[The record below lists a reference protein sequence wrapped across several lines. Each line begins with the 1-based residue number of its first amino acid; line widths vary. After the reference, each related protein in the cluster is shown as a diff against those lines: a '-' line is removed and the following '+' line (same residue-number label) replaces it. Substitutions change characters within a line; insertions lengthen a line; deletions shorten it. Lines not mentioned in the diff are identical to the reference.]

1 MTQDEVRGRIEAF
14 VADFHTRWQRSGRS
28 PGMVAFDPGAFQA
41 WPGELAGMVAFDPGA
56 FEAWATELADLA
68 AIHCTPGFRTGQEG
82 ALSSSPAHDPSAEQI
97 TDIEVDEETSTAR
110 SVIQTVGNTTYYYE
124 YRLLRG
130 DDGWRIS
137 QLSTFLDPP
146 GTPLIDPAR
155 AEALMQSATP
165 EAALPD
171 LPAHLELNVPGLF
184 TTGRVV
190 APFGKPVPLEVFHLG
205 KLTCAS
211 GVLTVLDLGS
221 IDAHVVPLARRITP
235 GTYAVEVATAAD
247 VTVAVRLLLS
257 EAPAVSWHPAEFT
270 NGTHGVGVDAGNVAL
285 VDVGSLV
292 ECEAQHIE
300 AIFQEHV
307 ERLMETPGTMF
318 CLTGEVVD
326 AVMVTSGYG
335 DGTYPCY
342 WGLAADGSL
351 TSFVVDFRVLAENIL
366 RTSRV
371 PFQPGPVSTPELT
384 GHELQ
389 ITANDGS
396 FVVSS
401 SGEAITG
408 LRVLAPDGAVLL
420 DGDQLGTFIT
430 GGISSKTWNPDALPP
445 PGSVLEVTEY
455 LGYRH
460 I

>member
-14 VADFHTRWQRSGRS
+14 AADFHTSWQRSGKS
-28 PGMVAFDPGAFQA
+28 PGMFAFDPG
-41 WPGELAGMVAFDPGA
+41 V
-56 FEAWATELADLA
+56 FEAWAAELADLVA
-68 AIHCTPGFRTGQEG
+68 THCTPGVRTGQEG
-82 ALSSSPAHDPSAEQI
+82 ALSSSPAHHPSAEQI
-97 TDIEVDEETSTAR
+97 TDVEVDEDTATVR
-110 SVIQTVGNTTYYYE
+110 SVIQTAGNTTFYYE
-124 YRLLRG
+124 YQLQRG

-137 QLSTFLDPP
+137 HLSTFLDPP

-155 AEALMQSATP
+155 AEALLQSAAP
-165 EAALPD
+165 DAALPD
-171 LPAHLELNVPGLF
+171 LPAQLELDIPGLF
-184 TTGRVV
+184 TAGRVV
-190 APFGKPVPLEVFHLG
+190 APFGEPTPLEVLHLG

-221 IDAHVVPLARRITP
+221 VDAHFVPLARRIMP
-235 GTYAVEVATAAD
+235 GTYAVEVATAAEM
-247 VTVAVRLLLS
+247 TVAVRLLLS

-270 NGTHGVGVDAGNVAL
+270 DGAHGVGVDAGNVAIL
-285 VDVGSLV
+285 DVGSLV
-292 ECEAQHIE
+292 GCQAQRVEAM
-300 AIFQEHV
+300 FQEHV

-318 CLTGEVVD
+318 GLAGEVVD
-326 AVMVTSGYG
+326 AVMVSSGYG

-351 TSFVVDFRVLAENIL
+351 TSLVVDFRVLAENIL

-371 PFQPGPVSTPELT
+371 PFQPGPVSTPELA

-389 ITANDGS
+389 ITADDGS

-401 SGEAITG
+401 RGEDITG
-408 LRVLAPDGAVLL
+408 LRVLAPDGALL
-420 DGDQLGTFIT
+420 VDGDHLGTFVT
-430 GGISSKTWNPDALPP
+430 GGISSRTWKPDAPPP